1 MMKLSTMCKTD
12 ATIEP
17 DGNSPV
23 ARALL
28 APWEHDPATIHF
40 VRSSANFLYR
50 FRAHD
55 QPCFLRFIEATERT
69 REAIVA
75 EMSLLEGVSAAGI
88 AVSAPIAS
96 RQRRLVETANTVW
109 GLYHAVVFPALEGEQ
124 LEIDDL
130 DAAGMRTW
138 GGALGRLHTVMGLL
152 PQRLARP
159 SWRDRL
165 SAIQRA
171 ILPDSLALQA
181 EYRYFVDW
189 LDALPTTSETY
200 GMIHGDFELD
210 NLIWRNGS
218 AAVLDFDDSAFMW
231 YAADV
236 AFAVRDLFTTDMDL
250 DDQRFQAFVAGYRES
265 RPLSD
270 ESLSQTPLFLRF
282 AQLVQYARIVRTLDF
297 APNPSHPEWLVAL
310 HDKLARRAA
319 EYHRAVEI
327 RYKSRRG
334 QG

>member
-1 MMKLSTMCKTD
+1 MMKLSVLWKID

-28 APWEHDPATIHF
+28 APWEHAPATIQF

-50 FRAHD
+50 FQAQGQRR
-55 QPCFLRFIEATERT
+55 FLRFIEDSERR

-75 EMSLLEGVSAAGI
+75 EMSLLAGLSAAGI

-96 RQRRLVETANTVW
+96 RQRRLVETADTVW
-109 GLYHAVVFPALEGEQ
+109 GQFHAVVFPALEGDQ
-124 LEIDDL
+124 LEVEDL
-130 DAAGMRTW
+130 DVAGMRTW
-138 GGALGRLHTVMGLL
+138 GRILGRLHTVMGLP

-159 SWRDRL
+159 TWRDRL
-165 SAIQRA
+165 SAIQGA
-171 ILPDSLALQA
+171 LPPGFPALQA
-181 EYRYFVDW
+181 EYRRLADW
-189 LDALPTTSETY
+189 LDTLPMTPETY

-231 YAADV
+231 YVADV
-236 AFAVRDLFTTDMDL
+236 AFAVRDLFTSDMDL
-250 DDQRFQAFVAGYRES
+250 GDPRFQTFIAGYRES

-270 ESLSQTPLFLRF
+270 ESLEQTPLFLRF
-282 AQLVQYARIVRTLDF
+282 AQLLQYARIVRTLDF
-297 APNPSHPEWLVAL
+297 APDPMQPEWLVAL
-310 HDKLARRAA
+310 HDKLARLAA
-319 EYHRAVEI
+319 AYHQTIET
-327 RYKSRRG
+327 RYESRHG

>member
-1 MMKLSTMCKTD
+1 MMKLSALWKID

-23 ARALL
+23 ARELL
-28 APWEHDPATIHF
+28 ASWEHDPDTVQF

-50 FRAHD
+50 FQAHG
-55 QPCFLRFIEATERT
+55 QPRFLRFIEATERR

-88 AVSAPIAS
+88 AVPAPIAS
-96 RQRRLVETANTVW
+96 RQRRLVETADTVW
-109 GLYHAVVFPALEGEQ
+109 GQFHAVVFPALEGEQ
-124 LEIDDL
+124 LEVDDL

-138 GGALGRLHTVMGLL
+138 GHTLGRLHTVMGLL

-159 SWRDRL
+159 TWRDRL

-171 ILPDSLALQA
+171 FPPDSPALQA
-181 EYRYFVDW
+181 EYRHFADW
-189 LDALPTTSETY
+189 LDELPTTPETY

-210 NLIWRNGS
+210 NLIWRSGS

-236 AFAVRDLFTTDMDL
+236 AFAVRDLFATDMDL
-250 DDQRFQAFVAGYRES
+250 GDQRFQAFVAGYRAS

-270 ESLSQTPLFLRF
+270 ESLAQTPLFLRF
-282 AQLVQYARIVRTLDF
+282 AQLLQYARVVRTLDF
-297 APNPSHPEWLVAL
+297 APDPTQPEWLVAL

-319 EYHRAVEI
+319 DYHRAVEI
-327 RYKSRRG
+327 RYESRHG